1 MKLSPTALLALLAV
15 SAPAFAAANISVTS
29 PANGAQVTSPFSL
42 SAVASTC
49 SSEPVGAMGY
59 SLDNSPNTTIIN
71 GTSVMANVVA
81 SAGAHTLHVKSW
93 GPHNAACSVAVAIK
107 VVSTQPSSPSTP
119 SGPSTSLPSTNFSV
133 SAPANNAS
141 VNSPFQLIATDTTCS
156 GEPVAAM
163 GYSLDSSAN
172 TTIVSGSTVTGS
184 VPASAGVH
192 TLHVKSWG
200 PNNAAC
206 VQNVTINVAP
216 PDSNPS
222 GTGSV
227 TVSSPENNASVT
239 SPFELEAQAQTCSNQ
254 TVMQMG
260 YTLDSS
266 ADTTLL
272 AGTSVAANITL
283 SSGAHTLH
291 VKAWGQNGAA
301 CETDVAV
308 TVTDPGTAAS
318 APSNAISVS
327 SIQALNTW
335 KLAYDTGTA
344 NSSGTAAASGV
355 MNLVGSPSMSG
366 NARQLVT
373 SYANNGGERYY
384 VSFGDDQTASNFL
397 YSVWVYIPAPS
408 TNLANLEMD
417 MNQTMPNGET
427 AIFGFQCDGW
437 SNTWDYTANTGSP
450 EHPNDTW
457 LHSNQPCNARNWTP
471 NTWHHVQVSYSRDDS
486 GNITYKS
493 VWLDDVEQQINAT
506 VNSAFALGW
515 GPSLLTNLQVDGLG
529 KAGTVTV
536 YIDDLS
542 VQRW

>member
-1 MKLSPTALLALLAV
+1 MKLSPSLLLAFVAAA
-15 SAPAFAAANISVTS
+15 APAFAAANISVTS

-49 SSEPVGAMGY
+49 SSQSVSAMGY

-71 GTSVMANVVA
+71 GNSVAANVVA
-81 SAGAHTLHVKSW
+81 SPGAHTLHVKSW
-93 GPHNAACSVAVAIK
+93 GPHNAACSVAVAIM
-107 VVSTQPSSPSTP
+107 VASGTPSSPSTP
-119 SGPSTSLPSTNFSV
+119 STPSTPVTNFSV
-133 SAPANNAS
+133 SMPANNAS
-141 VNSPFQLIATDTTCS
+141 VSSPFQLIASDPTCS

-163 GYSLDSSAN
+163 GYSLDNSAN
-172 TTIVSGSTVTGS
+172 TTIVSGSSVSGS
-184 VPASAGVH
+184 VAASAGVH
-192 TLHVKSWG
+192 TLRVKSWG

-216 PDSNPS
+216 AVSNPG

-227 TVSSPENNASVT
+227 TVSSPENDASVT
-239 SPFELEAQAQTCSNQ
+239 SPFELEAQAETCSNQ
-254 TVMQMG
+254 TVVEMG
-260 YTLDSS
+260 YTFDSS
-266 ADTTLL
+266 TDTTLN
-272 AGTSVAANITL
+272 AGTSLASSITL
-283 SSGAHTLH
+283 SSGAHTVH
-291 VKAWGQNGAA
+291 VKAWGQNGAT
-301 CETDVAV
+301 CDTDVAV
-308 TVTDPGTAAS
+308 TVTDPGTVAS
-318 APSNAISVS
+318 VPSNAISVS
-327 SIQALNTW
+327 SIQALSNW
-335 KLAYDTGTA
+335 KQAYDTGTA
-344 NSSGTAAASGV
+344 NSSGTAGASGV
-355 MNLVGSPSMSG
+355 MSLVGSPAMSG

-384 VSFGDDQTASNFL
+384 VSFGDDQTASNFM

-457 LHSNQPCNARNWTP
+457 LHSSQPCNARNWTP

-493 VWLDDVEQQINAT
+493 VWLDDVEQPINAT

-529 KAGTVTV
+529 TGGTVTL
-536 YIDDLS
+536 YIDNLTVS
-542 VQRW
+542 RW